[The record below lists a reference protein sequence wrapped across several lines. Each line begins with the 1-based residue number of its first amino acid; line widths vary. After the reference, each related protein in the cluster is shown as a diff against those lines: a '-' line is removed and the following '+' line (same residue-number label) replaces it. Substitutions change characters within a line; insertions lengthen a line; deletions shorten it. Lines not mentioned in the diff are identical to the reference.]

1 MSEQNYKAI
10 WQEALTQIEA
20 EYRENGQETEFNLW
34 YNMEYVEDE
43 KETITVSVPSDF
55 MWSQMTERG
64 NVKRV
69 EEKILDISG
78 QSIKIKY
85 ILKKT
90 DSSLNKP
97 FESVIASQKSAAD
110 AYNND
115 SSSENTEKTLKKHPQ
130 LN

>member
-20 EYRENGQETEFNLW
+20 EYKENGQETEFNLW

-43 KETITVSVPSDF
+43 NETITVSVPSDF

-69 EEKILDISG
+69 EEKILEISG

-85 ILKKT
+85 ILKT
-90 DSSLNKP
+90 QTS
-97 FESVIASQKSAAD
+97 
-110 AYNND
+110 
-115 SSSENTEKTLKKHPQ
+115 
-130 LN
+130 